1 MGGSTSKGGST
12 SVAAVAAVAKAATSA
27 AKGGGRALPQR
38 SLPRMNESASSMK
51 RPNLF
56 TYGDED
62 PLIGAKPTEESNKE
76 GVVYKPFDPR
86 SAKVQEDVAA
96 MESTT
101 EISTIAV
108 RRLMPSGP
116 TNSIDSLLHEKNE
129 KTLYFMEQAPKIAGE
144 IRSRKDDGPGAKSF
158 ALWEAMQL
166 NPRLVDTP
174 RALSQSS
181 TAIAALRSLQIT
193 GALPSDPVNEQE
205 KKESLQQIVTSSPTT
220 FLESKKSEEE
230 FSEIEPRNAL
240 VTMSAEQADALV
252 PAGSI
257 LDEMLLA
264 HDPTKM
270 KNEKGE
276 LIERKLEPW
285 GLRPAETSPFDQLI
299 LRNPEDEELSLHR
312 NEVFELFARHKSDPE
327 YWTPS
332 RLGEYYAT
340 RPEWIEVLLEFIS
353 PPIYAQVDGTAYGV
367 LAVRSED
374 EFLKRVV
381 QLKDNNTKM

>member
-1 MGGSTSKGGST
+1 MGGSLSRPPSNASAIT
-12 SVAAVAAVAKAATSA
+12 AVAKAASAA
-27 AKGGGRALPQR
+27 AKGNGRPLPQR
-38 SLPRMNESASSMK
+38 SLPKIGETATLK
-51 RPNLF
+51 RQSKLF

-62 PLIGAKPTEESNKE
+62 PLVGAKPNDDSD
-76 GVVYKPFDPR
+76 GVGHKPFDPR
-86 SAKVQEDVAA
+86 AAQVQEDIAA
-96 MESTT
+96 REGST

-116 TNSIDSLLHEKNE
+116 TSPSSSQLHEKNE
-129 KTLYFMEQAPKIAGE
+129 KTLIFMEEAPKIAGQ
-144 IRSRKDDGPGAKSF
+144 IRSRKDDGPGSKSF

-193 GALPSDPVNEQE
+193 GALPSDPV
-205 KKESLQQIVTSSPTT
+205 QQTDTTTNTLLPISASS
-220 FLESKKSEEE
+220 
-230 FSEIEPRNAL
+230 NAL
-240 VTMSAEQADALV
+240 VTLSAERADALV
-252 PAGSI
+252 PAGSV

-270 KNEKGE
+270 KNEQGE
-276 LIERKLEPW
+276 LVERKLEPW

-327 YWTPS
+327 YWTAS

-340 RPEWIEVLLEFIS
+340 KTEWVEVLLEFIS

-374 EFLKRVV
+374 EFLSMV
-381 QLKDNNTKM
+381 QKSVK